1 MTLGADTLELCF
13 EESDYGLS
21 ARRLWE
27 HTELG
32 QINVFSQPI
41 SARRELN
48 DAATFIDVV
57 WFWGDAY
64 SLAGFTLADLRAGRI
79 PEDSVAINEIVP
91 SELADSYDTVT
102 FEGRVADHLNLCSM
116 RRALRNLHP
125 QFLPIAQTNDPFGV
139 PHMFSTLMRR
149 LQSLG
154 NTKAGEEQWQKTIV
168 NFQQKGLRTEE
179 LDRSKLMTELPY
191 LDDAGGHASADD
203 LVNLCNFAALR
214 LSVIPVVKDAQQQ
227 LRFASA
233 PDRTLKKAKKLPK
246 AQTGQSRAVAGFDHV
261 LGYRIEQI
269 EHQTLWGT
277 DAHWQAVTYDGQVIR
292 TTMNQTLLSTAESA
306 KALATGHAKLH
317 FPKRMALGR
326 WSHIAWS
333 GGEEYREWLITLP
346 YYPASYFSSHFNL
359 RNVLAHVR
367 CDVRQGADGERILLL
382 QEVQSDWA
390 QNARRAIG
398 AGTLQPGDEDY
409 PPFLKEWPALTMKL
423 VLLHAAHRGM
433 DAVAW
438 TRGAHQVFRYKG
450 LGAKGLNE
458 LYDRTLPREVNRMM
472 KPFGGVCEPL
482 GVYVP
487 TNFGIKQSERGYEV
501 YSPNNELL
509 GIAPTLEDARQ
520 FVPDSAH
527 ELLYEVHGVKLTQ
540 AICQAILKTGF
551 SAWG

>member
-1 MTLGADTLELCF
+1 MTLCPDTLELCF

-57 WFWGDAY
+57 WFWGDAF
-64 SLAGFTLADLRAGRI
+64 SLAGFTLADLRAARI
-79 PEDSVAINEIVP
+79 PEDSVAINDIVP
-91 SELADSYDTVT
+91 PELADSYYTVT
-102 FEGRVADHLNLCSM
+102 FEGRVADHLDLCSM

-125 QFLPIAQTNDPFGV
+125 QFLPTAQTDDAFGV
-139 PHMFSTLMRR
+139 PHMFSTLLRR

-154 NTKAGEEQWQKTIV
+154 NTKAGAEQWQKTIA

-179 LDRSKLMTELPY
+179 LDRSKLMLELPCI
-191 LDDAGGHASADD
+191 DNAGNQANADD
-203 LVNLCNFAALR
+203 VVNLCNFEALR

-227 LRFASA
+227 LRFSSA
-233 PDRTLKKAKKLPK
+233 PDRTLKRAKKLPK
-246 AQTGQSRAVAGFDHV
+246 AQTGQSRAVAGYDHV
-261 LGYRIEQI
+261 LGYRIEQV

-277 DAHWQAVTYDGQVIR
+277 DAHWQAVTHDGQVIR
-292 TTMNQTLLSTAESA
+292 TPMNQTLLSTAESA
-306 KALATGHAKLH
+306 KELATGHAKLH
-317 FPKRMALGR
+317 FPKRIALGR
-326 WSHIAWS
+326 WGHIAWS

-346 YYPASYFSSHFNL
+346 YYPASYFSSHFNV

-398 AGTLQPGDEDY
+398 AGTLQPGDEDC
-409 PPFLKEWPALTMKL
+409 PPFLKEWPTLAMKL
-423 VLLHAAHRGM
+423 VLLHAAHQRL

-438 TRGAHQVFRYKG
+438 TLGAHQVSRYKG
-450 LGAKGLNE
+450 LGAKGLTE
-458 LYDRTLPREVNRMM
+458 LYDRSLPREVNRMI
-472 KPFGGVCEPL
+472 KSFGGLCAMLEVF
-482 GVYVP
+482 VP
-487 TNFGIKQSERGYEV
+487 TNFSIRQSEDGYEV
-501 YSPNNELL
+501 YTAKNAYL
-509 GIAPTLEDARQ
+509 GTAATLEDARH
-520 FVPDSAH
+520 FVPDGAH
-527 ELLYEVHGVKLTQ
+527 ELLYEVHGVRLPQ
-540 AICQAILKTGF
+540 AIRKAILETGF

>member
-1 MTLGADTLELCF
+1 MSLALDTLELCF
-13 EESDYGLS
+13 YESDYGLS

-32 QINVFSQPI
+32 QIHVFSQSI

-48 DAATFIDVV
+48 DAAMFIDVV

-79 PEDSVAINEIVP
+79 PEDSVAINDIVP
-91 SELADSYDTVT
+91 PELSDSYYTVT
-102 FEGRVADHLNLCSM
+102 FEGRVADHLGLCSM
-116 RRALRNLHP
+116 RLALRNLHP
-125 QFLPIAQTNDPFGV
+125 QFLPTAQTDDAFGV
-139 PHMFSTLMRR
+139 PHIFSTLLRR

-154 NTKAGEEQWQKTIV
+154 NTKAGVEQWKKTIA

-179 LDRSKLMTELPY
+179 IDRSKLMLDLPY
-191 LDDAGGHASADD
+191 LDDAGGQASAND

-227 LRFASA
+227 LRFSSA
-233 PDRTLKKAKKLPK
+233 PDRTLKRAKKLPK
-246 AQTGQSRAVAGFDHV
+246 AQTGQLRAVAGYDHV
-261 LGYRIEQI
+261 LGYRIEQV

-277 DAHWQAVTYDGQVIR
+277 DAHWQAVTHEGQVIH
-292 TTMNQTLLSTAESA
+292 TPMNQTLLSTEESA

-317 FPKRMALGR
+317 FPKRIALGR
-326 WSHIAWS
+326 WGHIAWS

-346 YYPASYFSSHFNL
+346 YYPASYFSSHFNV

-398 AGTLQPGDEDY
+398 AGTLQPRDEDY
-409 PPFLKEWPALTMKL
+409 PPFLKEWPALAMKL
-423 VLLHAAHRGM
+423 VLLHAAHRGL
-433 DAVAW
+433 DAIAW

-450 LGAKGLNE
+450 LGATGLNE
-458 LYDRTLPREVNRMM
+458 LYDRTLPREVNRMI
-472 KPFGGVCEPL
+472 KTCGGLCEML
-482 GVYVP
+482 EVFVP
-487 TNFGIKQSERGYEV
+487 TNFSIRQSEDGYDV
-501 YSPNNELL
+501 YTAENTFL
-509 GIAPTLEDARQ
+509 GTARTLEDARH
-520 FVPDSAH
+520 FVPDGAH
-527 ELLYEVHGVKLTQ
+527 ELLYEVHGVRLPQ
-540 AICQAILKTGF
+540 AIRKAILDTGF
-551 SAWG
+551 PAWG